1 MHIIR
6 DGDIPSLFCVLL
18 ALSVVKKSAYTVGNR
33 EFCRRCGS
41 KKMSRIVR

>member
-18 ALSVVKKSAYTVGNR
+18 ALSVVKKSAYTVVTVN
-33 EFCRRCGS
+33 FAAAVAAKKCRA
-41 KKMSRIVR
+41 